1 MNDTKTATHGSTPRR
16 TLPPSAKSYEM
27 FMVESLP
34 AGGKT
39 TFASILD
46 TLATAVFCDASAPL
60 LHNTSYWT
68 TFFNSLIAEISGGLC
83 IRSGYER
90 SEAEVKHE
98 LIAPFLKRIAHAVSA
113 VVAPSGWE
121 GGSEFTS
128 LLNVESKTEERRHT
142 RGAKPRVDYT
152 LCGHVGGEAVY
163 HVPVEVKKNMT
174 VKDMPQLAQYMATLG
189 RSGKYT
195 EENVCI
201 GFLIDEFYVRV
212 VFAPLSLP
220 DGRPLPI
227 VFFGHLTRWRES
239 TVINRGVCVALCFL
253 QKLNMKRI
261 VISPASIEEMFG
273 EKSRAITAAARD
285 HCKRR
290 SCCWNSSRSAVRL
303 HKRGRVTKQEVRDLK
318 AQLAAH
324 GFLTPRKRPCLEE

>member
-1 MNDTKTATHGSTPRR
+1 M
-16 TLPPSAKSYEM
+16 
-27 FMVESLP
+27 
-34 AGGKT
+34 
-39 TFASILD
+39 
-46 TLATAVFCDASAPL
+46 
-60 LHNTSYWT
+60 
-68 TFFNSLIAEISGGLC
+68 
-83 IRSGYER
+83 
-90 SEAEVKHE
+90 KHE

-201 GFLIDEFYVRV
+201 GFLIDEFDVRV

-273 EKSRAITAAARD
+273 EKSRAITAAAETIAND
-285 HCKRR
+285 E
-290 SCCWNSSRSAVRL
+290 AVAGIQVGVL
-303 HKRGRVTKQEVRDLK
+303 YDYTKEVESLKQEVRDLK

>member
-1 MNDTKTATHGSTPRR
+1 MELEVAKMKGPELPEMVSEAKQIVNDLLSLPENRKLWSICCPQDLTSGDNPDTKTRTHGSTPRR

-27 FMVESLP
+27 FTVESLP

-46 TLATAVFCDASAPL
+46 TLATATGEAFCDASAPL

-68 TFFNSLIAEISGGLC
+68 NSLIAEISGGLC
-83 IRSGYER
+83 IRSEYER

-163 HVPVEVKKNMT
+163 GVPVEVKKNMT

-212 VFAPLSLP
+212 AFAPLSLP
-220 DGRPLPI
+220 DH
-227 VFFGHLTRWRES
+227 FQ
-239 TVINRGVCVALCFL
+239 LCFL
-253 QKLNMKRI
+253 
-261 VISPASIEEMFG
+261 VISHAG
-273 EKSRAITAAARD
+273 
-285 HCKRR
+285 
-290 SCCWNSSRSAVRL
+290 
-303 HKRGRVTKQEVRDLK
+303 GK
-318 AQLAAH
+318 AQ
-324 GFLTPRKRPCLEE
+324 